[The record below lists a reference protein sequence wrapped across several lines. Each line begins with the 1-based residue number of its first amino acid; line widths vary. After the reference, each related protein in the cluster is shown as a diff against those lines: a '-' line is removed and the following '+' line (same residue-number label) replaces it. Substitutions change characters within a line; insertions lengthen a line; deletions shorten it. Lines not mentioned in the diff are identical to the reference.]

1 LPGDVRCTAAPQ
13 DTSCWLEIQ
22 QMHWRHGLG
31 KGVRLVPA
39 ARAADKIQTGRADGG
54 AGDRT
59 SERCRAKAGTRQG
72 SSYGASVVVVF
83 ALLAALAN
91 AVNEA
96 TQHIASTAAPRRSS
110 GWRLVLYLFRN
121 PSTRR

>member
-1 LPGDVRCTAAPQ
+1 MV
-13 DTSCWLEIQ
+13 I
-22 QMHWRHGLG
+22 
-31 KGVRLVPA
+31 
-39 ARAADKIQTGRADGG
+39 
-54 AGDRT
+54 
-59 SERCRAKAGTRQG
+59 
-72 SSYGASVVVVF
+72 VF

-121 PSTRR
+121 PLRLFGWVALAGAFVFQALALHNGLVSVVQPLLATHHLRVLLFVRWSD